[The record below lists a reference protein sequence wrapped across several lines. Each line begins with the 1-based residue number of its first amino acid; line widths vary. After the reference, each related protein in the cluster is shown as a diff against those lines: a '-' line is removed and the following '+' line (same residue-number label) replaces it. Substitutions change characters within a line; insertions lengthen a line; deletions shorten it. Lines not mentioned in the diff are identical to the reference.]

1 MTKVSNQ
8 DLILLQ
14 RGELSQDRL
23 EIVKNEIKT
32 NEKLQKELE
41 VLRKADLA
49 MESHFNNFEMPKDFQ
64 KEVKKKFK
72 KEFNFFSFLDP
83 KLILSYS
90 GGIATACFMF
100 VFVYSIDPF
109 LQLQGQRNNDMVVRG
124 GLDSNADKM
133 SMPQEWIVNENLNFQ
148 MVKFVNKEK
157 QGISISQNQT
167 LYLGDKVF
175 IRIIP
180 LKDIRVSF
188 LLKSETKTS
197 KIKENFL
204 LKKGKEISLPESIVP
219 SQKTFKV
226 EGPVG
231 TESFLI
237 KGKDNK
243 ILFKFNYEVK

>member
-23 EIVKNEIKT
+23 EIVENEIKT

-49 MESHFNNFEMPKDFQ
+49 MENHFNNFEMPKDFQ

-124 GLDSNADKM
+124 GLDSNTDKM

-167 LYLGDKVF
+167 LYLGDKVL

-180 LKDIRVSF
+180 YKDMTVSF
-188 LLKSETKTS
+188 LLKNKTNTS
-197 KIKENFL
+197 IIKENFM
-204 LKKGKEISLPESIVP
+204 LKKGKEVSLPESIIS
-219 SQKTFKV
+219 SQRTFEV
-226 EGPVG
+226 EGPAG
-231 TESFLI
+231 KESFLI
-237 KGKDNK
+237 KDKDNR
-243 ILFKFNYEVK
+243 IFFKFNYEVR